1 MRSYVLRHLSKSS
14 HCVGR
19 GVHASEPK
27 EVETYKLCDEYGLV
41 GLDHVATDDTVTAYD
56 KSHTPPEDDSLGVA
70 DFFLSLLSNQERY
83 GGNDFERVEL
93 WKA

>member
-1 MRSYVLRHLSKSS
+1 M
-14 HCVGR
+14 
-19 GVHASEPK
+19 
-27 EVETYKLCDEYGLV
+27 ETYKLCDEYGLV